1 MALPVTDDY
10 GKTLNDAWDYKG
22 QLANRSKTGGWI
34 SSAMI
39 LGRHFFLLCR
49 IFSKKSYQLKFK
61 LLYL

>member
-1 MALPVTDDY
+1 MALPITDDY

-39 LGRHFFLLCR
+39 LGRHDFLCVVY
-49 IFSKKSYQLKFK
+49 FLKNHIN
-61 LLYL
+61 